1 MSQTTNISEIGEA
14 IYPHLNKPDVRF
26 SEAGEY
32 KVTLKVAKSDATA
45 MLKLYNSAI
54 EDALKLAEQNHKGK
68 GIKNAPKPFT
78 EEDNY
83 VFFKFKM
90 KATGVNQK
98 TKEKFSQRPQ
108 LFDAKKNPIPLSTII
123 WGGSKM
129 RVAFNLVPYYTPMLG
144 AGITARLKA
153 VQVISLVEGKDSNL
167 FSKEDGY
174 ETTPE
179 PKAEVIS
186 NETSEVQESKDL
198 SLIHI

>member
-68 GIKNAPKPFT
+68 GIKNAPNPFT
-78 EEDNY
+78 EEDKF

-108 LFDAKKNPIPLSTII
+108 LFDAKKNPIPLSTLI

-129 RVAFNLVPYYTPMLG
+129 RVAYNLVPYYTPMLG

-186 NETSEVQESKDL
+186 NETSEVQESKDF
-198 SLIHI
+198 

>member
-45 MLKLYNSAI
+45 MLKIYNSAI

-78 EEDNY
+78 EENDY

-186 NETSEVQESKDL
+186 NETSEVQESKDF
-198 SLIHI
+198 

>member
-78 EEDNY
+78 EEDNF

-129 RVAFNLVPYYTPMLG
+129 RVAYNLVPYYTPMLG

-186 NETSEVQESKDL
+186 NETSEVQESKDF
-198 SLIHI
+198 

>member
-1 MSQTTNISEIGEA
+1 MSQQTNISEIGEA

-32 KVTLKVAKSDATA
+32 KVTLKEAKSDATA

-78 EEDNY
+78 EENDY

-129 RVAFNLVPYYTPMLG
+129 RVAYNLVPYFTPMLG
-144 AGITARLKA
+144 AGVTARLKA
-153 VQVISLVEGKDSNL
+153 VQVIELVEGKDSNL

-174 ETTPE
+174 EATPE

-186 NETSEVQESKDL
+186 NETSEVQESKDF
-198 SLIHI
+198 

>member
-78 EEDNY
+78 EEDKF

-129 RVAFNLVPYYTPMLG
+129 RVAYNLVPYYTPMLG

-174 ETTPE
+174 EATPE

-186 NETSEVQESKDL
+186 NETSEVQESKDF
-198 SLIHI
+198 